1 MDFNMVKSFCL
12 HSLGFRGEK
21 IIIEGCEL
29 SVIEKN
35 GTWEVGNKWKGSGGQ
50 ASRCGCGQPV
60 NSKA

>member
-1 MDFNMVKSFCL
+1 MVKSFCL

-35 GTWEVGNKWKGSGGQ
+35 GTWEVVTSGRDQVDKRAGVAAGS
-50 ASRCGCGQPV
+50 P
-60 NSKA
+60 